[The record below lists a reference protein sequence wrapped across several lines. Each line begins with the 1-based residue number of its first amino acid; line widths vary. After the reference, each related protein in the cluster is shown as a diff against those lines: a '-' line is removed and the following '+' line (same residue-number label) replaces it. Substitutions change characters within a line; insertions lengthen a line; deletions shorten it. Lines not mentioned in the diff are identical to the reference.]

1 MILEEITIKSDR
13 LYEGKVLNL
22 RVDTVEI
29 PGKKYSKREIIEV
42 SGAAAVVPVLE
53 DGRVVL
59 IKQYRKPLDKV
70 IYEIPAGKLEPGEE
84 PRECAVR
91 ELREET
97 GYTSGKMTYLNEIFS
112 SPGYANEKIHLFVAT
127 ELTPGETEFD
137 ETESIESEL
146 FTFEEL
152 EKMIE
157 RGIISDAKTIVGIFM
172 ARSLTDGGSK

>member
-29 PGKKYSKREIIEV
+29 PGKKYSKREIVEV
-42 SGAAAVVPVLE
+42 SGAAAVVPILE

-59 IKQYRKPLDKV
+59 IKQYRKPMEKV

-97 GYTSGKMTYLNEIFS
+97 GYTSEKMIYLNEIFP
-112 SPGYANEKIHLFVAT
+112 SPGYVNEKIYLFAASN
-127 ELTPGETEFD
+127 LTPGETEFD
-137 ETESIESEL
+137 ETESIESEV
-146 FTFEEL
+146 FTFSEL

-157 RGIISDAKTIVGIFM
+157 RGVISDAKTIIGIFM
-172 ARSLTDGGSK
+172 AKSLTVGGDK

>member
-13 LYEGKVLNL
+13 LYEGKILNL

-42 SGAAAVVPVLE
+42 SGAAAIVPVLE
-53 DGRVVL
+53 DGKVVL
-59 IKQYRKPLDKV
+59 IKQYRKPMDKV

-97 GYTSGKMTYLNEIFS
+97 GYTSGKMTYLNEIFP
-112 SPGYANEKIHLFVAT
+112 SPGYVNEKIHLFVAT
-127 ELTPGETEFD
+127 DLRPGETEFD
-137 ETESIESEL
+137 ETESIESES

-152 EKMIE
+152 HKMID
-157 RGIISDAKTIVGIFM
+157 RGVISDAKTIIGIFM
-172 ARSLTDGGSK
+172 AKNVIRGGTK